1 MVFHMKTTLIIPDPV
16 FHNLKRQ
23 AAKRRTTMS
32 ELATELLHKG
42 LTERPKPFKLPPLP
56 SFKMGWPP
64 RVNVNNRE
72 ALYDFLEAERDKRL
86 YGAKRKA

>member
-32 ELATELLHKG
+32 ELASDLLRKG
-42 LTERPKPFKLPPLP
+42 LSEPPKRIKLPPLP
-56 SFKMGWPP
+56 SFNAGWPP
-64 RVNVNNRE
+64 RVDITDRN
-72 ALYDFLEAERDKRL
+72 ALYDFLEAERDERL
-86 YGAKRKA
+86 YGVKRKA